1 MKSNNFR
8 EQVALM
14 TSWFK
19 EWNECEQT
27 VALYSL
33 LKKSSPVQAIF
44 LDQVLQQS
52 LAECT
57 DVKQLEAKANDE
69 AVRPGCQWWGSN
81 LRQKGPADLRQT
93 LKPLCHRRT
102 QACKVEKP
110 SAQCRRYPPAL
121 PLLPTPRTLLAHV
134 AATCALHRLALM
146 YDTVDTPDTE
156 IHMFGLKERADIG
169 SLA

>member
-69 AVRPGCQWWGSN
+69 G
-81 LRQKGPADLRQT
+81 KT
-93 LKPLCHRRT
+93 L
-102 QACKVEKP
+102 
-110 SAQCRRYPPAL
+110 
-121 PLLPTPRTLLAHV
+121 
-134 AATCALHRLALM
+134 
-146 YDTVDTPDTE
+146 
-156 IHMFGLKERADIG
+156 MF
-169 SLA
+169 